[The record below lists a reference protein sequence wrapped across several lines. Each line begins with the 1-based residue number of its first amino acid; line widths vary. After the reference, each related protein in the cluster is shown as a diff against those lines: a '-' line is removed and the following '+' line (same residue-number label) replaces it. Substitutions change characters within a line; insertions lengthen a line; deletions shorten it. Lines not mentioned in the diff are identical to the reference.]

1 MKRTLCVSEDLN
13 DLKDKLASNS
23 SSCGNENQRQST
35 AGKVQSRKG
44 SLSLRPLGGSDNSAS
59 WGILWLEPRGHHM
72 YRNS

>member
-35 AGKVQSRKG
+35 AGKVQSRKVKKKIK
-44 SLSLRPLGGSDNSAS
+44 SKK
-59 WGILWLEPRGHHM
+59 
-72 YRNS
+72 Y